1 MKKSGNMHDVP
12 GLYCVAG
19 HPALISLQITLLL
32 ESQLP
37 SLSYDECSSLP
48 ALEQKRELP
57 R

>member
-1 MKKSGNMHDVP
+1 MHDVP

-19 HPALISLQITLLL
+19 HPALVSIQITLLL